1 MTLVPDDIGQVDLLL
16 ATIDSLRYDVAAAAM
31 QAGRTPVLANLLP
44 GGWEPRHAPGNFTYA
59 AHAAIFA
66 GFWPTPAA
74 PGPHRRRFALP
85 FAGSRSIDART
96 CVLDGD
102 NLVAGL
108 RRRGYHTICIGGV
121 GFFNKLN
128 PLGCVFPSLFD
139 ESHWTPRFSVSE
151 PQSARYQVGCAIE
164 RLHAAQRHWPVF
176 LFLNFSATH
185 PPTRVY
191 VPGARADS
199 VETQAAAL
207 ESVDRQLSGLRAAL
221 RGRGR
226 RGFGFLMSD
235 HGTTF
240 GDDGFTGHRIGHA
253 AVWTV
258 PYGECAW
265 EPCDEH

>member
-1 MTLVPDDIGQVDLLL
+1 MVPDDLGQADLLL
-16 ATIDSLRYDVAAAAM
+16 ATIDALRYDVASAAM
-31 QAGRTPVLANLLP
+31 RAGRTPALADLLP
-44 GGWEPRHAPGNFTYA
+44 AGWEPRDAPGNFTYA

-66 GFWPTPAA
+66 GFWPTPAV
-74 PGPHRRRFALP
+74 PGTHTRPFALR
-85 FAGSRSIDART
+85 FAGSRTIGART

-102 NLVAGL
+102 NLVVGL
-108 RRRGYHTICIGGV
+108 RDRGYHTICIGGV
-121 GFFNKLN
+121 AFFNRLN
-128 PLGCVFPSLFD
+128 PLGRVFPSLFD
-139 ESHWTPRFSVSE
+139 ESHWRPSFSVSE
-151 PQSARYQVGCAIE
+151 PHSARHQIGCAIE
-164 RLHAAQRHWPVF
+164 RLHAAPRDRPLL

-185 PPTRVY
+185 PPTHGY

-207 ESVDRQLSGLRAAL
+207 ESVDRQLSPLLTAL
-221 RGRGR
+221 RCRGR

-240 GDDGFTGHRIGHA
+240 GDDGFTGHRIGHP

-265 EPCDEH
+265 GPCDDT